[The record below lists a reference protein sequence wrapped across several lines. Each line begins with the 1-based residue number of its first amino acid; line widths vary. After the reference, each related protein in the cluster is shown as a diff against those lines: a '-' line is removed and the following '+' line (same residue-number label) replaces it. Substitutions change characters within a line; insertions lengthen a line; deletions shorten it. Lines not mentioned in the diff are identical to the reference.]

1 MDADFSL
8 TPSSGTPLLWCT
20 RPVEQN
26 RSWQTRLHQAG
37 FDTIDLPFLSITA
50 VENKHDIEQIKTR
63 ILHLDQYKIVI
74 FVSQNAVSHGLNWIE
89 TYWPQCPVGISWH
102 AVGTKTAGLL
112 KAGLDEVFGEDMQVH
127 AADSTMTSEN
137 LLSLPS
143 LSHVRGERICVMRG
157 LGGRP
162 KLMDALVERGAHVD
176 LCELYERRVP
186 VVAYQRF
193 NDILQKQH
201 ACDFKLER
209 NYIVVFSGET
219 LNNFYTL
226 LTRIE
231 AENVSDNSIKIF
243 KQVVT
248 LFVPSERV
256 ALQAR
261 ELGFSQVLCA
271 KNATEDAMLAEISKL
286 S

>member
-1 MDADFSL
+1 MDVDFSL
-8 TPSSGTPLLWCT
+8 TSSSDIPLLWCT

-26 RSWQTRLHQAG
+26 RSWLARLHKAG

-50 VENKHDIEQIKTR
+50 VENKRDIEQIKTR
-63 ILHLDQYKIVI
+63 ILHLDQYKIII
-74 FVSQNAVSHGLNWIE
+74 FVSQNAVSHGLDWIE
-89 TYWPQCPVGISWH
+89 SYWPQCPVDISWY

-112 KAGLDEVFGEDMQVH
+112 KAGLDKVFNEDIQVH
-127 AADSTMTSEN
+127 AADSAMTSEN

-143 LSHVRGERICVMRG
+143 LARVSGERICVMRG

-176 LCELYERRVP
+176 LCELYERRIP
-186 VVAYQRF
+186 AAAYQRF
-193 NDILQKQH
+193 NDILQKQY
-201 ACDFKLER
+201 ACNFKLER

-231 AENVSDNSIKIF
+231 TEDASSNLIEMF
-243 KQVVT
+243 KQALS

-256 ALQAR
+256 AMQAR

-271 KNATEDAMLAEISKL
+271 KNATEGAMLAEISKL